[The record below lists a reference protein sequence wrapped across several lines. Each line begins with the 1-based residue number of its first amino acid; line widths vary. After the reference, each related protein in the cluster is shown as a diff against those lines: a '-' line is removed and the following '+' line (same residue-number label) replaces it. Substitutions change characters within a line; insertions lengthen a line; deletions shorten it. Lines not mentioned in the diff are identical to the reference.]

1 MEDPVQA
8 NLAHYV
14 SLSLY
19 RVLHGIYAAL
29 DDKVDI
35 VKYRPG
41 QPYFHHELYN
51 HLHARHEGDA
61 GAKYDWIKYIDSVRD
76 ELVLLKPQFNQ
87 DKAAEREYNFTLSA
101 LLMRQ
106 FYHVWKH
113 DPSKTVQGH
122 VFKREFILLCK
133 TLLKHADI
141 DWERGLPEARS
152 PVEFVTPYL
161 SFTRKGRSIRL
172 IFDFLPLDW
181 ADKKVSLH
189 AHFFKSVKHG
199 RHELRIGCIG
209 DSTKPSQEPDP
220 ILKVVE
226 GEDRLDDSSW
236 LYRYDFIE
244 LQGKTET

>member
-1 MEDPVQA
+1 
-8 NLAHYV
+8 
-14 SLSLY
+14 
-19 RVLHGIYAAL
+19 
-29 DDKVDI
+29 
-35 VKYRPG
+35 
-41 QPYFHHELYN
+41 
-51 HLHARHEGDA
+51 
-61 GAKYDWIKYIDSVRD
+61 YIDSVRD
-76 ELVLLKPQFNQ
+76 ELVLLKPQFNK

-122 VFKREFILLCK
+122 VFKREFILLWYVQIVARFSTMSSQSLIIMFPSK

-199 RHELRIGCIG
+199 RHELRIGFIG
-209 DSTKPSQEPDP
+209 DSTKPTQESNP

-226 GEDRLDDSSW
+226 GEDSMDVWWCGSK
-236 LYRYDFIE
+236 YRY
-244 LQGKTET
+244 K